1 MELKGI
7 CTAVAD
13 LNAGLEYRNRAAP
26 ESFCGNHFEF
36 RVVGSSQYIGS
47 HMAVLNTA
55 VENLPAIFNGDGYSD
70 D

>member
-13 LNAGLEYRNRAAP
+13 LNARLEYRNRAAP
-26 ESFCGNHFEF
+26 VSFCGN
-36 RVVGSSQYIGS
+36 RSSSVLFALDFLWLYSTLQWD
-47 HMAVLNTA
+47 AV
-55 VENLPAIFNGDGYSD
+55 FNGDGYSD